1 VLKKRSLD
9 YTDILEFATQN
20 LALGVCSKRLKYL
33 GFESISIVTLSD
45 MRSLMK
51 TVKVGINGVGRIGRT
66 ILRAYFNQVA
76 KDSNYNFEV
85 VAINNPGDSRP
96 YIHLLKH
103 DSLHGHLKGEFSFNQ
118 ESREI
123 SYNGRKIKFF
133 SNKNPEEIEWSSV
146 GAQIVIDCTGIF
158 KDKVKLGL
166 HIRGS
171 VKKVIMCAPGK
182 DLDGTFVMG
191 INNNLYDT
199 NKHHIISNASCTTN
213 CLSPIVKVL
222 LENFGIVNGL
232 MTTVHSY
239 TSDQNLLDNAHE
251 DLRRARAANL
261 SMIPTSTGAAKALGE
276 VIPEVKGK
284 LDGYAVRVPT
294 PDVSMIDLTVVLEK
308 KATKEEI
315 NAAMKKAAETHLK
328 GILGYTE
335 EELVSQDFM
344 GTTESSILD
353 SKLTNVIGNTAKVIS
368 WYDNEVGF
376 SNRVIDLANFIGQ
389 KL

>member
-1 VLKKRSLD
+1 
-9 YTDILEFATQN
+9 
-20 LALGVCSKRLKYL
+20 
-33 GFESISIVTLSD
+33 
-45 MRSLMK
+45 MK
-51 TVKVGINGVGRIGRT
+51 TVKIGVNGVGRIGRT
-66 ILRAYFNQVA
+66 ILRAYFARIA
-76 KDSNYNFEV
+76 KNIDTHIEIV
-85 VAINNPGDSRP
+85 GVNNPGEPKP

-103 DSLHGHLKGEFSFNQ
+103 DSLHGKLQGDFSFDN
-118 ESREI
+118 EAREI

-133 SNKNPEEIEWSSV
+133 SCRNPEEIPWASV
-146 GAQIVIDCTGIF
+146 GAQVVIDCTGIF
-158 KDKVKLGL
+158 KDKSKLGL
-166 HIRGS
+166 HMGDT

-191 INNNLYDT
+191 INNHEYDSS
-199 NKHHIISNASCTTN
+199 KHDIISNASCTTN
-213 CLSPIVKVL
+213 CLSPLVKVL
-222 LENFGIVNGL
+222 IENFGIVNGL

-239 TSDQNLLDNAHE
+239 TSDQNLLDNAHS

-294 PDVSMIDLTVVLEK
+294 PDVSMVDLTVVLEK
-308 KATKEEI
+308 QATKEEI
-315 NAAMKKAAETHLK
+315 NAAMKKASETNLK

-353 SKLTNVIGNTAKVIS
+353 AKLTNVIGNTAKIVS

>member
-1 VLKKRSLD
+1 
-9 YTDILEFATQN
+9 
-20 LALGVCSKRLKYL
+20 
-33 GFESISIVTLSD
+33 
-45 MRSLMK
+45 MK
-51 TVKVGINGVGRIGRT
+51 TVKIGVNGVGRIGRT
-66 ILRAYFNQVA
+66 ILRAYFNRVA
-76 KDSNYNFEV
+76 KDANTNIEI
-85 VAINNPGDSRP
+85 VAVNNPGEPKP

-103 DSLHGHLKGEFSFNQ
+103 DSLHGKLQGDFSFNA
-118 ESREI
+118 ESKEI

-133 SNKNPEEIEWSSV
+133 SCKNPEEIDWSSV
-146 GAQIVIDCTGIF
+146 GAQIVVDCTGIF
-158 KDKVKLGL
+158 KDKAKLGL
-166 HIRGS
+166 HMRGT

-191 INNNLYDT
+191 INNEKYNSGE
-199 NKHHIISNASCTTN
+199 HHIISNASCTTN
-213 CLSPIVKVL
+213 CLAPLVKVL
-222 LENFGIVNGL
+222 NENFGIVNGL

-294 PDVSMIDLTVVLEK
+294 PDVSMVDLTVVLEK
-308 KATKEEI
+308 KATKEEL
-315 NAAMKKAAETHLK
+315 NAAMKKAAETNLK

-335 EELVSQDFM
+335 EELVSQDYM

-353 SKLTNVIGNTAKVIS
+353 AKLTNVIGHTAKIVS

-376 SNRVIDLANFIGQ
+376 SNRVIDLANFVGQ

>member
-1 VLKKRSLD
+1 
-9 YTDILEFATQN
+9 
-20 LALGVCSKRLKYL
+20 
-33 GFESISIVTLSD
+33 
-45 MRSLMK
+45 MK
-51 TVKVGINGVGRIGRT
+51 TVKIGVNGVGRIGRT
-66 ILRAYFNQVA
+66 ILRAYFAKVA
-76 KDSNYNFEV
+76 KNSETNIEI
-85 VAINNPGDSRP
+85 VAVNNPGEPKP

-103 DSLHGHLKGEFSFNQ
+103 DSLHGKLQGDFSFNK
-118 ESREI
+118 ETSEM
-123 SYNGRKIKFF
+123 SYNGRKIKFYGQR
-133 SNKNPEEIEWSSV
+133 NPEEIDWSAHGV
-146 GAQIVIDCTGIF
+146 QIVVDCTGIF
-158 KDKVKLGL
+158 KDKAKLGL
-166 HIRGS
+166 HMRGT

-191 INNNLYDT
+191 INNEQYDT

-213 CLSPIVKVL
+213 CLSPLVKVL

-239 TSDQNLLDNAHE
+239 TSDQNLLDNAHD

-294 PDVSMIDLTVVLEK
+294 PDVSMVDLTVVLEK

-315 NAAMKKAAETHLK
+315 NAAMKKASETNLK

-335 EELVSQDFM
+335 EELVSMDFM
-344 GTTESSILD
+344 GTTESSYFD
-353 SKLTNVIGNTAKVIS
+353 AKLTNVIGNTVKVVS

-376 SNRVIDLANFIGQ
+376 SNRVVDLANFIGQ

>member
-1 VLKKRSLD
+1 
-9 YTDILEFATQN
+9 
-20 LALGVCSKRLKYL
+20 
-33 GFESISIVTLSD
+33 
-45 MRSLMK
+45 MK
-51 TVKVGINGVGRIGRT
+51 TVKVGVNGVGRIGRT
-66 ILRAYFNQVA
+66 ILRAYFANVA
-76 KDSNYNFEV
+76 KDSNTNIEI
-85 VAINNPGDSRP
+85 VAVNNPGEPKP
-96 YIHLLKH
+96 YIHLMKH
-103 DSLHGHLKGEFSFNQ
+103 DSLHGKLHGDFSFDN
-118 ESREI
+118 ESRVI

-133 SNKNPEEIEWSSV
+133 NLKNPEEIDWSSV

-158 KDKVKLGL
+158 KDKAKLGL
-166 HIRGS
+166 HMTGT

-191 INNNLYDT
+191 INNEKYDES
-199 NKHHIISNASCTTN
+199 KHHIISNASCTTN
-213 CLSPIVKVL
+213 CLAPIVKVL
-222 LENFGIVNGL
+222 HENFGIVNGL

-239 TSDQNLLDNAHE
+239 TSDQNLLDNAHD

-276 VIPEVKGK
+276 VIPEMLGK

-294 PDVSMIDLTVVLEK
+294 PDVSLVDLTVVLEK
-308 KATKEEI
+308 KASKQEI
-315 NAAMKKAAETHLK
+315 NDAMKKAAHGNLK

-335 EELVSQDFM
+335 EELVSMDFM
-344 GTTESSILD
+344 GATESSYLD
-353 SKLTNVIGNTAKVIS
+353 AKLTNVIGNTAKIVS